1 MVDPLPAA
9 KIAEYVEPRPRGA
22 RIRFGTGLAI
32 RAGDAALSGGRGA
45 ASPACGIPHS
55 GTSRD
60 DPDRAVHG
68 RWSCRVDP
76 EPSADGRVVLVWAV
90 NRWPSRSACGTLNRV
105 LLTISTTLRPA
116 TDLGFLLHKHP
127 DRVQEFGQSY
137 GVARVL
143 YPEAGEE
150 RCTAALMLDVDPIRL
165 VRSRDRSTPDYTL
178 GQYVN
183 DRPYAASSLLAVAL
197 ADVFRTARTGRCH
210 SRPELAAGPIP
221 LEITLP
227 VLPCKGGPELA
238 HRLFEPLG
246 WSVEATALPLD
257 EEFPEWGDSRYVR
270 LVLRGEV
277 RLADALNQLYVLLP
291 VLDDA
296 KHYWVAPDEVDKLIK
311 AGASWLAAHPD
322 RGLITRRYLGRRW
335 ALTRTAFARL
345 AEIGDDVEEDLE
357 PPVEEDPA
365 ADPAIE
371 GSAGGD
377 PVEEGSIEEG
387 SADESPVAGS
397 SVGESGESGEST
409 AERGFVAGSLAAE
422 TSAVPGDGPVAGAPP
437 GTPATTFGGTGAP
450 DEVLPADAPP
460 AEGEAQTGAARRPLN
475 ALRLEAVLATLDG
488 LGASTVIDLGCG
500 SGRLVGALLER
511 PRLTRVAG
519 VDVSAHA
526 LALAARRLR
535 LDRMPERRRERLEL
549 FQGALTYTDP
559 RFAGYDAAV
568 LMEVVEHVDPPRL
581 DALERVV
588 FGAARPGHVI
598 VTTPNAEH
606 NVRYEFLSG
615 MRHPDHRF
623 EWTRAEFRA
632 WAAKVCGEYGYRVAF
647 LPIGDDDPEVGP
659 PTQMAL
665 FGLAG
670 AEEPTSASAAPAPGP
685 GCGSTEGSTGT
696 EGLVSTGG
704 TEGSVSTGGP
714 VNAGGSVSTE
724 DTEGLVSTGGPV
736 RADGPVG
743 TGDAGDAGGGDD

>member
-1 MVDPLPAA
+1 M
-9 KIAEYVEPRPRGA
+9 
-22 RIRFGTGLAI
+22 
-32 RAGDAALSGGRGA
+32 
-45 ASPACGIPHS
+45 
-55 GTSRD
+55 
-60 DPDRAVHG
+60 
-68 RWSCRVDP
+68 
-76 EPSADGRVVLVWAV
+76 
-90 NRWPSRSACGTLNRV
+90 
-105 LLTISTTLRPA
+105 LLTISTTVRPA

-127 DRVQEFGQSY
+127 DRIQEFGQSC

-197 ADVFRTARTGRCH
+197 ADVFRTARTGRCD

-246 WSVEATALPLD
+246 WRVEATALPLD

-296 KHYWVAPDEVDKLIK
+296 KHYWVAPDEVDKLIR
-311 AGASWLAAHPD
+311 AGESWLAAHPARD
-322 RGLITRRYLGRRW
+322 LITRRYLGRRR

-357 PPVEEDPA
+357 PPAEEDPA
-365 ADPAIE
+365 AAPAI
-371 GSAGGD
+371 APGGN
-377 PVEEGSIEEG
+377 
-387 SADESPVAGS
+387 
-397 SVGESGESGEST
+397 
-409 AERGFVAGSLAAE
+409 
-422 TSAVPGDGPVAGAPP
+422 GAP
-437 GTPATTFGGTGAP
+437 G
-450 DEVLPADAPP
+450 EVLPAGDAPP
-460 AEGEAQTGAARRPLN
+460 GGEGQAGPAGAARRPLN
-475 ALRLEAVLATLDG
+475 TLRLEAVLATLEG

-511 PRLTRVAG
+511 PRFTRVAG
-519 VDVSAHA
+519 VDVSSQA
-526 LALAARRLR
+526 LALAARRLK

-549 FQGALTYTDP
+549 FQGALTYTDA

-623 EWTRAEFRA
+623 EWTRAEFHA
-632 WAAKVCGEYGYRVAF
+632 WAAKVCGEYGYRVEF
-647 LPIGDDDPEVGP
+647 LPVGDDDHEVGP

-665 FGLAG
+665 FGLA
-670 AEEPTSASAAPAPGP
+670 SAAG
-685 GCGSTEGSTGT
+685 GLGS
-696 EGLVSTGG
+696 
-704 TEGSVSTGGP
+704 
-714 VNAGGSVSTE
+714 AGGSAGP
-724 DTEGLVSTGGPV
+724 EGPAS
-736 RADGPVG
+736 
-743 TGDAGDAGGGDD
+743 AGSAGGGDD